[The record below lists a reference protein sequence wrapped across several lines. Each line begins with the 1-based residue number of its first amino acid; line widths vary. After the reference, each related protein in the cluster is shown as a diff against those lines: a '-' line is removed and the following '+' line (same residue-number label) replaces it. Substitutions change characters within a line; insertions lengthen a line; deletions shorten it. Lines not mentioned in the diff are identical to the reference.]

1 MCCKVKGI
9 ILNYKNSLDI
19 NFDIIKK
26 MINIIKYGLLLFKMI
41 IKLFEILILLKLL
54 LGKKVKIIN
63 LFLIKEFYKKI

>member
-26 MINIIKYGLLLFKMI
+26 MININK
-41 IKLFEILILLKLL
+41 IL
-54 LGKKVKIIN
+54 VVMV
-63 LFLIKEFYKKI
+63 